1 MRTREEG
8 RIQSPRRAV
17 VPPSSFLR
25 RRVLLTKLFRGSGK
39 KKIRGTG
46 GRRGSRG
53 SGRAHSGEIK
63 RQGEYPRREVLGTP
77 GREPAA
83 TRTAASSSG
92 GIVLE
97 GDTGLRGARRRGRG
111 GRRQYRWKKW
121 CAGGEGGGGG
131 KEDVVLFV
139 VHGQYPLVAFKGGK
153 NERCNV
159 ISGGPPSLPLFLSL
173 VLQGIF
179 RVFAGFARAR
189 STRRREPGS
198 VQDGTRRYTLRDRR

>member
-25 RRVLLTKLFRGSGK
+25 RRALLTKLFRDRGK
-39 KKIRGTG
+39 KKSGQEEEEEYEEAETI
-46 GRRGSRG
+46 GR
-53 SGRAHSGEIK
+53 IK
-63 RQGEYPRREVLGTP
+63 RQGVSVGSSRTP
-77 GREPAA
+77 GRESTA

-97 GDTGLRGARRRGRG
+97 GDTGLRGARRRGRD
-111 GRRQYRWKKW
+111 RRQNRWKKC

-139 VHGQYPLVAFKGGK
+139 VHGQYPLKGKQQAYRNKGG
-153 NERCNV
+153 
-159 ISGGPPSLPLFLSL
+159 LSL
-173 VLQGIF
+173 SPGD
-179 RVFAGFARAR
+179 
-189 STRRREPGS
+189 RE
-198 VQDGTRRYTLRDRR
+198 